1 MGKPNVLDF
10 KFAFWMKTKGVQ
22 GMLLNRDSRLVT
34 YAEVRFIID
43 LSVAAFQVWN
53 SVPHSG
59 LDRVEL
65 LQQEE

>member
-10 KFAFWMKTKGVQ
+10 KSVFWMKTKG
-22 GMLLNRDSRLVT
+22 GGAMHAFELRLVT
-34 YAEVRFIID
+34 YTEVRFIIG

>member
-1 MGKPNVLDF
+1 MGKPNVLLDF
-10 KFAFWMKTKGVQ
+10 KSVFWMKRG
-22 GMLLNRDSRLVT
+22 GAMHAFELRLVT
-34 YAEVRFIID
+34 YTEVRFIID